1 LRHILA
7 LEQERILVHDSCSRK
22 VYSFLAYEYIVYM
35 ENFPSIYNSSYARK
49 IFFFFMAYSKYT
61 QQTFFKPC
69 IYIKRLEKFFFFFT
83 CSKED
88 KLVNDRNER
97 LWCTEE
103 SQGLTTMITTL
114 RAWLIPSVKLININY
129 MRASDMLIKRALSH
143 NSK

>member
-1 LRHILA
+1 MTHTPGKCTHSSHMSILYTWK
-7 LEQERILVHDSCSRK
+7 I
-22 VYSFLAYEYIVYM
+22 FLAYITHH
-35 ENFPSIYNSSYARK
+35 IYARK
-49 IFFFFMAYSKYT
+49 IFFFFFTAYSKYT

-69 IYIKRLEKFFFFFT
+69 IYNKRLEKFFFFFFFFFFI